1 MIGHCVPVPDW
12 TQVAVSKIADGG
24 SSEDVAR
31 SLIGMGASPIEAI
44 KAVRSA
50 CGINLGSAKAI
61 VHRNLSPDQQA
72 AAELL
77 WDAAESS
84 VLDE

>member
-1 MIGHCVPVPDW
+1 VQDW
-12 TQVAVSKIADGG
+12 TQVAQSKARDGA
-24 SSEDVAR
+24 SSDEVAR
-31 SLIGMGASPIEAI
+31 SLIEAGAHPIEAI
-44 KAVRSA
+44 KAVRAA

-61 VHRNLSPDQQA
+61 VHRNLPPDQQA

-84 VLDE
+84 VIDE